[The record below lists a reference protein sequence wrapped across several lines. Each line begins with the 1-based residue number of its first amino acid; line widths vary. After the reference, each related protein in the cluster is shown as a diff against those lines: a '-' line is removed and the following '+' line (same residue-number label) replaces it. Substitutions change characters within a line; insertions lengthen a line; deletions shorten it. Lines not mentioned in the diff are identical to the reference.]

1 MTRQAVQ
8 LGYSPRV
15 EIRHT
20 SHTTI
25 GQIYIPTVNWA
36 LMIGTIA
43 LVLLFQSSSGAGR
56 GLRHRDHRDDDA
68 SRRCWPTWSRATC
81 GAGAGGP
88 PVRSP
93 PCCSSSTR
101 RFSASNAAE
110 DPARRLG
117 AAGHGGV
124 RLPADVDVEDA
135 AGRSWARGCAR
146 RRIRSD
152 QFLKELP
159 RTHPDRVP
167 GSAIF
172 MTGSG
177 AGVPPTLLHNLRH
190 NKVLHASVVLLTV
203 VTEEIPEVPDARRV
217 EIEPLGSGFFRVTLR
232 YGFVE
237 EPDVPAAI
245 ALARGRGLP
254 IDKDDI
260 TYFLGRETLLA
271 AANDSGMAQWR
282 EALFS
287 LMSKNAMRATAFFRI
302 PPERVVELGM
312 HVEL

>member
-1 MTRQAVQ
+1 M
-8 LGYSPRV
+8 
-15 EIRHT
+15 
-20 SHTTI
+20 
-25 GQIYIPTVNWA
+25 
-36 LMIGTIA
+36 
-43 LVLLFQSSSGAGR
+43 
-56 GLRHRDHRDDDA
+56 
-68 SRRCWPTWSRATC
+68 
-81 GAGAGGP
+81 
-88 PVRSP
+88 
-93 PCCSSSTR
+93 
-101 RFSASNAAE
+101 
-110 DPARRLG
+110 LG
-117 AAGHGGV
+117 A
-124 RLPADVDVEDA
+124 RLREKAYPL
-135 AGRSWARGCAR
+135 
-146 RRIRSD
+146 D

-159 RTHPDRVP
+159 RTPSRP
-167 GSAIF
+167 RAGSAIF

-271 AANDSGMAQWR
+271 AAKESGMAQWR